1 MELLY
6 QDSTIIEIYGVSI
19 EVPPK
24 SDIEKVLVEN
34 EKIIFGIRNE
44 TIFLFD
50 GIQFVFNLDN
60 IESQYGKIF
69 ARFHVNTFS
78 EMAKTIMEK
87 FLFDAELLQSKIN
100 LKCYHTNIEYDFV
113 KNDGSIKVS
122 LLGEVIP

>member
-60 IESQYGKIF
+60 IESQCGKIF

-87 FLFDAELLQSKIN
+87 FLFDAELFQSKIN

>member
-6 QDSTIIEIYGVSI
+6 QDSTIIEIDGVSI
-19 EVPPK
+19 EIPPK
-24 SDIEKVLVEN
+24 SDIEKVIDESA
-34 EKIIFGIRNE
+34 KIIFGMRNE

-50 GIQFVFNLDN
+50 GIQFVFNLDS

-78 EMAKTIMEK
+78 EMAQIIMKK
-87 FLFDAELLQSKIN
+87 FLFDAELLQSEIK

-113 KNDGSIKVS
+113 KNDGSVKVS
-122 LLGEVIP
+122 ILGEVIA